1 MSHRLVT
8 WRRRTGGFTLVELLV
23 VIAIIGILVALLL
36 PAVQAARES
45 ARRMQCSNHLKQL
58 GLAAHNFH
66 DVYRM
71 LPPGYN
77 GPLTTD
83 RRSPDYYSN
92 SPMYEVP
99 WLGVSAYLLPYME
112 EQTVHDNIFM
122 EFNVDKYV
130 NDPALP
136 GPDCMHGWWADAR
149 TFNAART
156 KIPSLLCPSTDAK
169 AANLVIFVLLHTYG
183 PMNDSVG
190 TAYYAGYSRTAFPE
204 WTNGIGLTNYLG
216 VAGGMG
222 TIPTNTWD
230 RYRGVFGNRT
240 KNSFRDIHD
249 GTAQTLLFGEHLG
262 GKTWTRASATSPW
275 NVSYDYADTWIGC
288 GAMCTAWGLKAAP
301 TDTNWTY
308 QTWYQFGSDHP
319 QRVLFCFADG
329 AVRGLDDNIS
339 STPFVYLSGMRDG
352 RSVDESVVNMQ

>member
-1 MSHRLVT
+1 MAQRPHSRPC
-8 WRRRTGGFTLVELLV
+8 RARGFTLVELLV

-66 DVYRM
+66 DVYRV

-77 GPLTTD
+77 GALTTD
-83 RRSPDYYSN
+83 RRGPDYHSGT
-92 SPMYEVP
+92 PMYAVP
-99 WLGVSAYLLPYME
+99 WLGVMAYLLPYME
-112 EQTVHDNIFM
+112 QQTVHENIFL

-130 NDPALP
+130 NDPASP
-136 GPDCMHGWWADAR
+136 GADCMRGWWADAS

-156 KIPSLLCPSTDAK
+156 KIPTLLCPSTDAK
-169 AANLVIFVLLHTYG
+169 AANQTIIVLLHNYG

-190 TAYYAGYSRTAFPE
+190 TAYYAGYSRAAFPE

-216 VAGGMG
+216 VSGGMG

-230 RYRGVFGNRT
+230 RFRGPFGNRT
-240 KNSFRDIHD
+240 KNSFRDIRD

-262 GKTWTRASATSPW
+262 GKTWTRANATAPW
-275 NVSYDYADTWIGC
+275 SVSHDFACTWIGS
-288 GAMCTAWGLKAAP
+288 GAMCTAWGLKGAP
-301 TDTNWTY
+301 AETTWTY
-308 QTWYQFGSDHP
+308 QNWYQFGSDHP
-319 QRVLFCFADG
+319 QRVLFCFGDG
-329 AVRGLDDNIS
+329 AVRALDDNIS
-339 STPFVYLSGMRDG
+339 IAPLVYISGMRDA
-352 RSVDESVVNMQ
+352 RTVDESQLSMQ

>member
-1 MSHRLVT
+1 MTHRTYSPRSGV
-8 WRRRTGGFTLVELLV
+8 RGFTLVELLV

-77 GPLTTD
+77 GALTTD
-83 RRSPDYYSN
+83 RRSPDYHSN
-92 SPMYEVP
+92 NPMYAVP
-99 WLGVSAYLLPYME
+99 WLGVHAYLLPYME
-112 EQTVHDNIFM
+112 QQSVHDKILL

-130 NDPALP
+130 NDPASP
-136 GPDCMHGWWADAR
+136 GADCMRGWWANAS
-149 TFNAART
+149 TFNAARI

-169 AANLVIFVLLHTYG
+169 AANRTIFVLLHTYG
-183 PMNDSVG
+183 PVNDSVG
-190 TAYYAGYSRTAFPE
+190 TAYYAGYTRTAFPE

-216 VAGGMG
+216 VSGGMG
-222 TIPTNTWD
+222 VIPTNTWD
-230 RYRGVFGNRT
+230 RFRGPFGNRT
-240 KNSFRDIHD
+240 KSNLRDIRD

-262 GKTWTRASATSPW
+262 GKTWTRTNASSPW
-275 NVSYDYADTWIGC
+275 SVSHDFANIWMGC
-288 GAMCTAWGLKAAP
+288 GAMCTAWGLKEAP
-301 TDTNWTY
+301 ASTSWTY
-308 QTWYQFGSDHP
+308 QAWHQFGSEHP

-329 AVRGLDDNIS
+329 AVRALDDNIS
-339 STPFVYLSGMRDG
+339 SSILVFISGMRDG
-352 RSVDESVVNMQ
+352 RTVDESQIGMQ